1 MWCSVGDAVE
11 DEVVVGLGLDL
22 GDLEAAVSPEQLE
35 DPARAAGGV
44 GAGGQVPALQRAH
57 HLQTMAWLEFLK
69 SVKSDENAIFTEGS
83 YYQVA
88 PFPYLFRHSFKY

>member
-44 GAGGQVPALQRAH
+44 GAGGQVPAFQRAH
-57 HLQTMAWLEFLK
+57 HLW
-69 SVKSDENAIFTEGS
+69 
-83 YYQVA
+83 
-88 PFPYLFRHSFKY
+88 

>member
-1 MWCSVGDAVE
+1 MGDAVE

-57 HLQTMAWLEFLK
+57 HLEAMVTIDTVMKIQNSGK
-69 SVKSDENAIFTEGS
+69 VPSS
-83 YYQVA
+83 YII
-88 PFPYLFRHSFKY
+88 PFSL